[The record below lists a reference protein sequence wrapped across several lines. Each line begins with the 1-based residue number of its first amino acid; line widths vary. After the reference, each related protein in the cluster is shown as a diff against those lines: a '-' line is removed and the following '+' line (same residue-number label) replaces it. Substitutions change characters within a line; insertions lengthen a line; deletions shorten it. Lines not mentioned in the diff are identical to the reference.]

1 LLGNLA
7 DGFLAER
14 AAQIAGGDGLVFT
27 RLKPGICRLAM
38 TRIGQA
44 VQETAEPAEKPAAG
58 CCIAVVGILP
68 TRSAP
73 SAMISG
79 FDIFPPGTALSKSPI
94 SISLQCCSVSAQIRR
109 SPPQRYLF
117 IPGESTTILL
127 LCNLCEN
134 MTTLSQWI
142 GRNVRMSVI
151 GWIVLGLVAGF
162 IGSKIVN
169 KSGQGLIFDIVL
181 GIVGAVAGG
190 YIFSL
195 LGATGVTGFNIYSL
209 IVAVIGSVVVL
220 WLYHA
225 ITGNRSA

>member
-1 LLGNLA
+1 
-7 DGFLAER
+7 
-14 AAQIAGGDGLVFT
+14 
-27 RLKPGICRLAM
+27 
-38 TRIGQA
+38 
-44 VQETAEPAEKPAAG
+44 
-58 CCIAVVGILP
+58 
-68 TRSAP
+68 
-73 SAMISG
+73 
-79 FDIFPPGTALSKSPI
+79 
-94 SISLQCCSVSAQIRR
+94 
-109 SPPQRYLF
+109 
-117 IPGESTTILL
+117 
-127 LCNLCEN
+127 

-169 KSGQGLIFDIVL
+169 KSGQGLILDIVL

-190 YIFSL
+190 FIFSL